1 MWTFSQ
7 TTRRLVSFTIP
18 KNGKTEPFSYEVR
31 RCGQNPRRPECTRH
45 NRGVTRTDRGSASL
59 EFVVVALAVLIPVL
73 ALTVSTS
80 AIQRAQFAA
89 TEIARQGVRAV
100 ALAPSDA
107 AGARALRRIA
117 RLTLSDF
124 GIDAVPKLVIVCSRT
139 PCRVQGSLIRVTT
152 TIPTPLAMVPAL
164 PGLKTLS
171 TIPISAVATHRA
183 PLPVIP

>member
-1 MWTFSQ
+1 M
-7 TTRRLVSFTIP
+7 
-18 KNGKTEPFSYEVR
+18 N
-31 RCGQNPRRPECTRH
+31 
-45 NRGVTRTDRGSASL
+45 RTDRGSASL

-80 AIQRAQFAA
+80 AIQRAQFAV

-117 RLTLSDF
+117 RLTLTDF
-124 GIDAVPKLVIVCSRT
+124 GIHAAPRFAISCSHT
-139 PCRVQGSLIRVTT
+139 PCRTQGALIRVTT
-152 TIPTPLAMVPAL
+152 TIPVPLVMVPAL
-164 PGLKTLS
+164 PGLTTPS
-171 TIPISAVATHRA
+171 TVPVSAVATHRA